1 MRTSL
6 ALTTIG
12 FLAGAGW
19 AWNADDAGL
28 AGILARVAAVFA
40 SVWLAYPAL
49 VKVDKRTAWLLV
61 LGGLVVLLRPRA
73 ALVILP
79 VIAIFVR
86 TAKVRDRPADR

>member
-1 MRTSL
+1 MRISL
-6 ALTTIG
+6 GLTTIG
-12 FLAGAGW
+12 FLAAAGL

-28 AGILARVAAVFA
+28 AGILARVAAVLG

-49 VKVDKRTAWLLV
+49 VKVDKRTIWLLV

-79 VIAIFVR
+79 VVAIFVR
-86 TAKVRDRPADR
+86 TAKLRDRPVDR